1 MVFWK
6 IAMVGVAIVVFMGV
20 AKEKHWAQRAGVTG
34 QCYAVAAPASNPTG
48 AWYACK
54 QGILTSF
61 PSLDA
66 SACQDMGLAQH
77 EEVWRCEAALQE
89 LPSY

>member
-6 IAMVGVAIVVFMGV
+6 IAIVGIAIVVLMAV
-20 AKEKHWAQRAGVTG
+20 AKEEHWAQRAGVTG
-34 QCYAVAAPASNPTG
+34 QCYAVAPPAAKPAG

-61 PSLDA
+61 PSLD
-66 SACQDMGLAQH
+66 SAACENVGLMQH
-77 EEVWRCEAALQE
+77 EELWRCEAPLEE

>member
-6 IAMVGVAIVVFMGV
+6 IAFVGIALVVLMGV
-20 AKEKHWAQRAGVTG
+20 AKEKHWAQRAGLTG
-34 QCYAVAAPASNPTG
+34 QCYAVQPPGSNPTG

-54 QGILTSF
+54 QGVLTSF
-61 PSLDA
+61 PSLESSNCTDV
-66 SACQDMGLAQH
+66 GLADHQ
-77 EEVWRCEAALQE
+77 EVWRCDEPLEE